1 MKSEVETYWE
11 RIAKA
16 FGDNRTW
23 NDLKP
28 QEQQLVLQSINQML
42 AVLHRI
48 I

>member
-1 MKSEVETYWE
+1 MKSEVESYWE

-23 NDLKP
+23 YDLKP

-48 I
+48 V